1 LKNSE
6 MNVNETPIQVLIAD
20 SQFLITESL
29 KFILQSEGRFNVNKV
44 VTEKSELI
52 KALKTE
58 NISLLILDHLMI
70 DISGISELKE
80 IKISFPHLKMLVISN
95 SISKA
100 DLHELNSAGINDI
113 ILKTADKEELI
124 EAIDS
129 TLKGKKY
136 YSNELLDLL
145 FEVNEKKSPIEGIGQ
160 LTISEIE
167 IVRLISDGL
176 TTKEIASRKFISFH
190 TVITHR
196 KNIFRKL
203 GVTSI
208 SELIMYSIK
217 AGWIDTIEYH
227 I

>member
-1 LKNSE
+1 MKIH
-6 MNVNETPIQVLIAD
+6 ETPVNLLIAD

-29 KFILQSEGRFNVNKV
+29 KFILQGEGRFRIVKV
-44 VTEKSELI
+44 VSEKNELI
-52 KALKTE
+52 EALE
-58 NISLLILDHLMI
+58 PGNISMLII
-70 DISGISELKE
+70 DYSLVDIGGISELRE
-80 IKISFPHLKMLVISN
+80 IKIRFPDLKILVISN
-95 SISKA
+95 SISKSE
-100 DLHELNSAGINDI
+100 LHELNGSGIINI
-113 ILKTADKEELI
+113 ILKTADKEELL
-124 EAIDS
+124 EAVNC

-145 FEVNEKKSPIEGIGQ
+145 FEVSEKKSPADDTGQ

-167 IVRLISDGL
+167 IVRLISEGL

-190 TVITHR
+190 TVISHR

-203 GVTSI
+203 GVTSV

-217 AGWIDTIEYH
+217 AGWLNIIEYH

>member
-1 LKNSE
+1 
-6 MNVNETPIQVLIAD
+6 MNVSETSVNMLIAD

-29 KFILQSEGRFNVNKV
+29 KFLLHGEGHFRLIKV
-44 VTEKSELI
+44 VSEKNELI
-52 KALKTE
+52 KALEHE
-58 NISLLILDHLMI
+58 NISLLIIDHSLI
-70 DISGISELKE
+70 DIGSISELKE
-80 IKISFPHLKMLVISN
+80 IILRFPELKVLVISN
-95 SISKA
+95 NISKP
-100 DLHELNSAGINDI
+100 DLHDLNSAGILDI
-113 ILKTADKEELI
+113 ILKTAGREELF

-136 YSNELLDLL
+136 YSNELLDML
-145 FEVNEKKSPIEGIGQ
+145 FEVDDKKSHVEETGL
-160 LTISEIE
+160 LTVTEIE
-167 IVRLISDGL
+167 IVRLISSGL

-190 TVITHR
+190 TVISHR

-217 AGWIDTIEYH
+217 VGWLNTIEYH